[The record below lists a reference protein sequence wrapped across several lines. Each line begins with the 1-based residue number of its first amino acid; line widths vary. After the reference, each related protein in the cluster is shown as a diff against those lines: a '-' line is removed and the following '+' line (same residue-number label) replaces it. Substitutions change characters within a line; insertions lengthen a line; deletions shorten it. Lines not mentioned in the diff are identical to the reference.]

1 LEQSNKLAEHLMA
14 SGFYWMMWG
23 SYLLGAIFGALL
35 YIEFKLELYSVI
47 PVMIIL
53 FILIVA
59 DVTANF

>member
-1 LEQSNKLAEHLMA
+1 MA